1 MDKKTKDTKKKDGKF
16 VSAAADDGDG
26 AKDRNP
32 KRAQKAEAK
41 DVKPPTERKKPKHV
55 GNDSKSVVEMGTR
68 KDTVSP
74 NLRSSQTA
82 GNDTK
87 TCYFFKDED
96 YRFPGVKIALN
107 PRKYKKFDTLCL
119 ELSRK
124 IPGLG
129 FGVRSVTTPTGHTR
143 ISNLDALTHE
153 GKYICSSSRVHVR
166 GLDMSRVGGREVWH
180 FARPPSGR
188 RLLNQILR
196 EDGEFR
202 EPRFKKSKKP
212 YDMATVYNRNQPKKI
227 TVLKNGDPT
236 YRHVLLLNRRT
247 AQQFEQ
253 VLYDLSEMFKFAV
266 RKLCTTEGKRIGGLN
281 QLFMGPDTV
290 VCCGSEPFKHMDGSG
305 YYATPR
311 IMSRVSLNTRGSD
324 PVASRMKMKRN
335 RLTNTKGEWKVTVK
349 TNGHPSASTQAQVTI
364 TVYGH
369 KGNSGPISLGSG
381 DGSNFKSGSTDD
393 FDISVGNV
401 GEIYKI
407 RIAHDNSGDSPGWL
421 CDEIK
426 MKDKDTDEELT
437 FTCRRWLA
445 RDEDDYEICR
455 ELPAVRKGE
464 PILPVVRYNV
474 YVTTGNLWGAST
486 EANVYMTMYGD
497 RGDTG
502 VRQLYSPSKGCF
514 QQGRTD
520 TFTVEAVSLGH
531 LKRIIVGHDGTGG
544 GNGWYLEKIV
554 VKEPSGSKMHDESV
568 FHCGKWLD
576 EGQDDGKIVREL
588 KVQEEYMDDILEKR
602 NWEYEKWKFEKDCQV
617 KLYSLASGKAIRIKQ
632 NGAIDALG
640 NDLDFHAVFNVV
652 QRKVMVRMFNSVPDP
667 NSFISI
673 DNGKMVMHK
682 GSGPYC
688 EFRLRVQG
696 DRSIMFESVKNPL
709 QFLTFGEDGH
719 PEDVR
724 GILDKEKTRRFYVY
738 CKGMFRHRG
747 VVIFSTSLYQAI
759 NINSDLSMT
768 ALGTPSSKMAQFRV
782 HKVTENGVRMFESIS
797 HPGKYIRLKDG
808 KIDCQG
814 IRDEASHF
822 IVEKRRAGGYVS
834 LQSASQRGLYLGMK
848 PDGRIWPTVDTGVN
862 NVHLYPQVVE
872 WGARKTPSIAE
883 VEEEEE
889 MEPAITESPLIATPQ
904 PIKPG
909 HAVFLTEDAQYRVGE
924 DDWNIHVSTIEE
936 LMNAEVALVAYGDNG
951 NSGAIRLEAPPG
963 REIFQP
969 NNEDGFRSTL
979 KVGKF
984 YKIRL
989 ELLPKSSSKK
999 PSWKVNEVRLTN
1011 VVTEQTFVFTF
1022 NRWLSREH
1030 EDMEIMRELPA
1041 IWPGEETPPVFKYY
1055 VLVHT
1060 GDVDEAE
1067 TNAEVYLNIFGETG
1081 DTGKRV
1087 LLNSNN
1093 INKFRSGQVDIFE
1106 IEAVSLGKLE
1116 KCIVGHDGTGTDQGW
1131 FLDRITIR
1139 ESEESKEEYIFP
1151 CEKWLDVNKEDRRI
1165 ERTLAVKEVLPVQV
1179 DTIIEE
1185 DEENTIKEG
1194 DWKIWITTG
1203 KEESMATSNMVFLYA
1218 YGTNGSA
1225 GPLKLGNGKDG
1236 FFRAGTTDIIKMS
1249 FGSGAGQVYK
1259 IRIGHNEAYPE
1270 SGWFLERL
1278 KLQDCSNGDE
1288 FNIEVNRWL
1297 SRSHDDGDVWRE
1309 FAISQI
1315 GKVLPVVTYSV
1326 EVYTGSEEAAST
1338 TAGVFICIYGTR
1350 GDTGKRKLFKSKT
1363 SNDPFQKGAH
1373 DVFELEAVSLDEV
1386 DHIVIG
1392 HDKKGSDPSWF
1403 LDKVIIRSEEK
1414 PDKDYRFTCDRWLSE
1429 TEGDGKCEVELTPG
1443 WFTEKAT
1450 KSRGEFSLSVK
1461 TSEDSSPAGGGKVDL
1476 AVYGEN
1482 GKSEDITLTAPS
1494 PGDKLFEPGNI
1505 DSFTINV
1512 GDIGNLYKIRV
1523 SREDLHTWK
1532 AWHLEELKLQDLD
1545 TSEVFL
1551 VRCDRWLSREK
1562 DDFDLTRE
1570 FPIIH
1575 KNKPPPQVQ
1584 QFEVEIMTGNHW
1596 AAETDADI
1604 FVTIFGDKGDTGRRK
1619 LYHSLQEGDKF
1630 QRGKVD
1636 KFLFEAVSLGK
1647 LNQVQI
1653 GHDNKGHGAGVYIED
1668 VKVTEKSSPDVQ
1680 YVFPCRSWLDEREG
1694 DKRTWRVLPML
1705 EKRDPSKRPPQ
1716 KDLKKKSKGKWSV
1729 TVKTSEEKD
1738 SGTSAQ
1744 VYLTAFGT
1752 KGQSQKQP
1760 LGSGQQGQSEFTPGA
1775 VSEFNVDFGDIG
1787 ELLKIRLEH
1796 NNKNDSAS
1804 WHVDWVEMTDV
1815 DTNEHHKIFINRWF
1829 SVDEEDGQVVREF
1842 SVDHPGD
1849 MPLPVCQYVILVQT
1863 SMTSDPGSSEGQVS
1877 INIQGEYGD
1886 TGERKLSGKSPW
1898 KPGEEASFI
1907 IESISLGALKKIQ
1920 LQFEGQGMSW
1930 LVDRVRIFE
1939 KPTAISQTVFN
1950 CHSLFDMRSGDK
1962 RVSKEFPAAAVQPC
1976 EVPTKVVERFYGDI
1990 SPLVSKGHWR
2000 ILVECGKNG
2009 TEDDIFLVVYGVKG
2023 HSTPYHINSKENLSP
2038 GALIISD
2045 LNVGDIGAIFKI
2057 HLYFGGDFTG
2067 TPWFLNK
2074 LKLKDADTK
2083 QQFMFTHN
2091 KLIEPTTD
2099 NPTGLVEL
2107 PAIRPDLAPLQEDEF
2122 TLYVS
2127 TGNLHL
2133 ADTSAD
2139 VSCNLIGEWGNTGSR
2154 LLAKSTNQV
2163 PFRQGQVDE
2172 FKVRGLELGK
2182 LREVVVSHTERGRGR
2197 GWFCDRVVVK
2207 STLSNVLKVFP
2218 CNQWLDTGCE
2228 DRQLVRRLR
2237 PLGQMPV
2244 SNPPVTGKS
2253 KGVWVCS
2260 VKTADID
2267 QLPDVARNRSSKSR
2281 EVSLTVYGSDSV
2293 HGPVELI
2300 SLQGEP
2306 FLPGQTD
2313 TFSDLTFGDLGR
2325 IQKVRVSAGYEQ
2337 DPDTVWTIEKVTLK
2351 DQDTGEILEFDFSRW
2366 IGELGGD
2373 IRKELPV
2380 IKMGQGIKQV
2390 LPYYIQLF
2398 TSDEEMDAGTE
2409 SHMFITLYG
2418 QEADTGRRHLHN
2430 NGRKNFQTGQ
2440 VDSFTVEAVDL
2451 GELEKIVIA
2460 KGPGSPWL
2468 LDKVVVK
2475 ESEYSAVQY
2484 NFLHGKWIGSKDT
2497 KKQEIE
2503 ETIRLSTTE
2512 PSVVVIPANQ
2522 VSDLPQSNG
2531 AWKISTDTGGQK
2543 GGVPLDLVVTF
2554 IGSEGESELCPLKS
2568 SRENPFQIGQK
2579 DVCEIKFAADI
2590 GELYKLR
2597 LGYLDNTK
2605 KKGWLLR
2612 RITCEDSETGDMFTY
2627 DLNDWVIVDEKSD
2640 GWREIPVHW
2649 PALPIPRVLKYQV
2662 ITYLGDVHRAGT
2674 DSNVFVCLYG
2684 SLSSSGKRLLK
2695 HSLTNKDR
2703 FTQDQVDQF
2712 EVEAVDLGT
2721 LQKVVIGHDSQGEGS
2736 GWYLKKVVVMDSI
2749 DSVDKFVFPC
2759 NHWLDEGEE
2768 DAKIERTLLL
2778 SEEVVLEDD
2787 ISPTPQVKSPSPV
2800 ARQKSE
2806 TPAPREKTKTP
2817 TPTPRQKTKTPIPV
2831 SREKSNSPKP
2841 TPLEKVKTPSPPPK
2855 QKTKSP
2861 SPTPLKSP
2869 SPPLVVASEDVS
2881 DKVDSP
2887 KPETPKPT
2895 SPEQEKTASP
2905 GAGGEKLVSPK
2916 PDPPTADEEKVK
2928 KSDTPEDEEP
2938 KSEIPEKKDSDK
2950 PEDLESK
2957 PEIQEDKPDEV
2968 KVTAEQTDQQTA
2980 GPEKAVEENK
2990 SPTPPPQ
2997 EGTVKVFVTTSAAP
3011 DCGTND
3017 QVTLTVY
3024 GDAGNSGPLSLGE
3037 PNKGYF
3043 QPGQTDEFLV
3053 NFDTEELGGIRK
3065 IRIEHDNPQ
3074 TQSGWGLDK
3083 VILHN
3088 LKSDERYEFHVGKHL
3103 SFSGEYG
3110 DIAVEVPAENESHDF
3125 WPVRHY
3131 MVTIE
3136 TGTEEN
3142 SGTDATVHITLFG
3155 TLGDTGRR
3163 YLINNKEQNKKFRT
3177 GKVDTFIVEAV
3188 DLGRL
3193 ENIIIGHDGKG
3204 AEAAW
3209 FLEKVSVKEGV
3220 DAKHKYIFTCNSWL
3234 QDEEDYGIVEV
3245 ELYMDRME
3253 KENSNLQKQNLNIVD
3268 GEDSERET
3276 GGQGRKEDIKE
3287 DMESMQG
3294 QGIKEDEVTDTS
3306 KEEEI
3311 KQGQEN
3317 IQGEGVTENTN
3328 KIEDDKSGIKDKT
3341 EIGNENSAP
3350 EDNDVDLNKSESE
3363 DIYKTE
3369 SGNQDK
3375 ITEDSD
3381 VDNDKRNE
3389 DTIKAKNED
3398 QSDVTEDS
3406 NVENKMEREDTKKT
3420 ESEDTKKIE
3429 SENTKKTES
3438 EDTNKTESEDTNKT
3452 ESEDTSKIESEDQ
3465 NKATEDKS

>member
-1 MDKKTKDTKKKDGKF
+1 MDKKTTDTKKKQDGKKL
-16 VSAAADDGDG
+16 AARDDGDG
-26 AKDRNP
+26 SKSRNP
-32 KRAQKAEAK
+32 KRTQKTDAK
-41 DVKPPTERKKPKHV
+41 ETKPPTERKKPKHI

-68 KDTVSP
+68 KDMVSP
-74 NLRSSQTA
+74 NLRSSMTA

-96 YRFPGVKIALN
+96 YRFPGVKVALN
-107 PRKYKKFDTLCL
+107 PRNYKKFDTLCL

-129 FGVRSVTTPTGHTR
+129 FGVRSITTPTGRTR
-143 ISNLDALTHE
+143 ISNLDVLTHE
-153 GKYICSSSRVHVR
+153 GKYVCSSSRYNVK
-166 GLDMSRVGGREVWH
+166 GLDIDRVGGKDVWH

-188 RLLNQILR
+188 HLLNQMLK
-196 EDGEFR
+196 EDLEFK

-236 YRHVLLLNRRT
+236 YRHVVLLNRRT

-253 VLYDLSEMFKFAV
+253 VLHDLSEMFKFAV
-266 RKLCTTEGKRIGGLN
+266 RKLCTTEGKKVGGIN
-281 QLFMGPDTV
+281 QLFLGPDTL
-290 VCCGSEPFKHMDGSG
+290 VCCGPEPFRHMDGGG

-324 PVASRMKMKRN
+324 SIAKRMKEKRN
-335 RLTNTKGEWKVTVK
+335 RMTNTKGEWKVSIR

-369 KGNSGPISLGSG
+369 KGNSGPISLGNG
-381 DGSNFKSGSTDD
+381 DGSNFKSDSTDD
-393 FDISVGNV
+393 FDISIGNV

-407 RIAHDNSGDSPGWL
+407 RISHDNSGDSPGWL
-421 CDEIK
+421 CDEMK

-455 ELPAVRKGE
+455 ELAAVRKGE

-474 YVTTGNLWGAST
+474 FVTTGNLWGAST

-502 VRQLYSPSKGCF
+502 VRQLFSPNKGSF

-531 LKRIIVGHDGTGG
+531 LKRIIVGHDGTGA
-544 GNGWYLEKIV
+544 GNGWHLEKII
-554 VKEPSGSKMHDESV
+554 VKEPSGGRSHDEAV

-617 KLYSLASGKAIRIKQ
+617 KLYSLASGKAVRIKQ

-640 NDLDFHAVFNVV
+640 NDMDFHALFNVV
-652 QRKVMVRMFNSVPDP
+652 QRKVMVRMFNSVPNP

-673 DNGKMVMHK
+673 DTGKMVMHK

-719 PEDVR
+719 PSDVR
-724 GILDKEKTRRFYVY
+724 GILDKEKTRRFFVY

-747 VVIFSTSLYQAI
+747 VLILSTSLYQAI

-848 PDGRIWPTVDTGVN
+848 PDGRVWPTVDTGVN

-872 WGARKTPSIAE
+872 WGARKASSIA
-883 VEEEEE
+883 EEEEE
-889 MEPAITESPLIATPQ
+889 ASVKMETPRAETPPPKVETPPPRGETPPA
-904 PIKPG
+904 IKPG
-909 HAVFLTEDAQYRVGE
+909 HAE

-936 LMNAEVALVAYGDNG
+936 LKNADVALVIYGETG
-951 NSGAIRLEAPPG
+951 NSGGIRLEAPPG

-969 NNEDGFRSTL
+969 NNEDGFRASV

-999 PSWKVNEVRLTN
+999 PSWKVNEVKLTN
-1011 VVTEQTFVFTF
+1011 VATEESLNFPFSQ
-1022 NRWLSREH
+1022 WLSREH
-1030 EDMEIMRELPA
+1030 DDMDIMRELPA
-1041 IWPGEETPPVFKYY
+1041 IWQGEDTPPVFKYY
-1055 VLVHT
+1055 VLIHT
-1060 GDVDEAE
+1060 GDIDDAE
-1067 TNAEVYLNIFGETG
+1067 TDAEVYLNIFGEKG
-1081 DTGKRV
+1081 DTGKRA
-1087 LLNSNN
+1087 LLKSNN
-1093 INKFRSGQVDIFE
+1093 INKFRSGQVDVFE

-1116 KCIVGHDGTGTDQGW
+1116 KCIVGHDGTGSDQGW

-1139 ESEESKEEYIFP
+1139 ESEESKEEYIFL

-1165 ERTLAVKEVLPVQV
+1165 ERTLVVKEVLPVQV

-1185 DEENTIKEG
+1185 EEENTIKEG

-1203 KEESMATSNMVFLYA
+1203 KDESMATSNMVFLYA

-1249 FGSGAGQVYK
+1249 FGSGAGEVYK
-1259 IRIGHNEAYPE
+1259 IRIGQNEAYPG
-1270 SGWFLERL
+1270 SGWYLEKL

-1288 FNIEVNRWL
+1288 FDIEVNRWL

-1315 GKVLPVVTYSV
+1315 GKILPVVTYTV
-1326 EVYTGSEEAAST
+1326 EVYTGSEETSCT

-1386 DHIVIG
+1386 DRIVIG
-1392 HDKKGSDPSWF
+1392 HDKKGSDPTWF
-1403 LDKVIIRSEEK
+1403 LDKVIIRADDK
-1414 PDKDYRFTCDRWLSE
+1414 PDKDYRFNCGRWLSE
-1429 TEGDGKCEVELTPG
+1429 TEGDGKCEVELSPG

-1461 TSEDSSPAGGGKVDL
+1461 TSEDSSPAGRGKVDL
-1476 AVYGEN
+1476 TVYGDN
-1482 GKSEDITLTAPS
+1482 GKSESITLTAPS

-1512 GDIGNLYKIRV
+1512 GEIGNLYKIQFT
-1523 SREDLHTWK
+1523 REDHPKWK
-1532 AWHLEELKLQDLD
+1532 AWYLEEVKLQDLD
-1545 TSEVFL
+1545 TSEVFV

-1575 KNKPPPQVQ
+1575 EKTTPPEVRQY
-1584 QFEVEIMTGNHW
+1584 EVEVMTGNHW
-1596 AAETDADI
+1596 AAETDADL
-1604 FVTIFGDKGDTGRRK
+1604 FVTVFGDQGDTGRRK
-1619 LYHSLQEGDKF
+1619 LYHSFQEGDKF
-1630 QRGKVD
+1630 LRGKVD
-1636 KFLFEAVSLGK
+1636 KFVFEAVSLGELSK
-1647 LNQVQI
+1647 VQI
-1653 GHDNKGHGAGVYIED
+1653 GHDSKGHGAGVYIED
-1668 VKVTEKSSPDVQ
+1668 IMVTEKSHPNVQ
-1680 YVFPCRSWLDEREG
+1680 YLFPCRCWLDEREG
-1694 DKRTWRVLPML
+1694 DKRTWRVLPLL
-1705 EKRDPSKRPPQ
+1705 EKRDPSKGSPQ
-1716 KDLKKKSKGKWSV
+1716 RDLRKKSKGKWSV
-1729 TVKTSEEKD
+1729 TVMTSEEKD

-1744 VYLTAFGT
+1744 VYLTGFGT

-1760 LGSGQQGQSEFTPGA
+1760 LGSGQQSQSEFSPGA
-1775 VSEFNVDFGDIG
+1775 VSEFNVSFGDIG
-1787 ELLKIRLEH
+1787 DLLKVRLEH
-1796 NNKNDSAS
+1796 NNKNESPS
-1804 WHVDWVEMTDV
+1804 WHVDWVELVDV
-1815 DTNEHHKIFINRWF
+1815 DTDEHHKVFVNRWF
-1829 SVDEEDGQVVREF
+1829 AVDEEDGQVIREF
-1842 SVDHPGD
+1842 SISHPGD

-1863 SMTSDPGSSEGQVS
+1863 SLTSDPAASEGQVS

-1886 TGERKLSGKSPW
+1886 TGERRLSGKSPW
-1898 KPGEEASFI
+1898 KSGEEASFI
-1907 IESISLGALKKIQ
+1907 IESISLGVLTKIK
-1920 LQFEGQGMSW
+1920 LQFESQGVSW
-1930 LVDRVRIFE
+1930 LVERVRIFE

-1950 CHSLFDMRSGDK
+1950 CHSVFDTKSGD
-1962 RVSKEFPAAAVQPC
+1962 RNVSKEFPAAAVQPC
-1976 EVPTKVVERFYGDI
+1976 EVPSKVVEKYFGDI
-1990 SPLVSKGHWR
+1990 SPPISKGRWQ
-2000 ILVECGKNG
+2000 ISVECGKDG
-2009 TEDDIFLVVYGVKG
+2009 TEDDVFLVVYGVKG
-2023 HSTPYHINSKENLSP
+2023 HSTPHHINSKEKLTP

-2045 LNVGDIGAIFKI
+2045 IDIGDIGAIFKI

-2067 TPWFLNK
+2067 TSWFLNK
-2074 LKLKDADTK
+2074 MKMRDADSK
-2083 QQFMFTHN
+2083 EQFLFTHN
-2091 KLIEPTTD
+2091 KLIECTAE

-2107 PAIRPDLAPLQEDEF
+2107 PAIRPDLAPLQEEEF

-2127 TGNLHL
+2127 TGNKDL
-2133 ADTSAD
+2133 ADTAAD
-2139 VSCNLIGEWGNTGSR
+2139 VCCNLIGEWGSSGSR
-2154 LLAKSTNQV
+2154 LLSKSTNQT
-2163 PFRQGQVDE
+2163 PFKQGQVDE
-2172 FKVRGLELGK
+2172 FKIRGLELGK
-2182 LREVVVSHTERGRGR
+2182 LKEMVISHEEQGRGR

-2207 STLSNVLKVFP
+2207 STLSSMLKVFP
-2218 CNQWLDTGCE
+2218 CNRWLDTGCE
-2228 DRQLVRRLR
+2228 DRQLVRHLK

-2244 SNPPVTGKS
+2244 SSPPIAGKS
-2253 KGVWVCS
+2253 NGDWTCI

-2267 QLPDVARNRSSKSR
+2267 QLPDVAKNRSSKSR
-2281 EVSLTVYGSDSV
+2281 EVSLTIYGSESV
-2293 HGPVELI
+2293 QGPIELI
-2300 SLQGEP
+2300 SMQGEA
-2306 FLPGQTD
+2306 FLPGQID
-2313 TFSDLTFGDLGR
+2313 TFPDLNFGNVGK
-2325 IQKVRVSAGYEQ
+2325 IQKIRVSAGYEQ
-2337 DPDTVWTIEKVTLK
+2337 DPDTVWTVEKVTLT
-2351 DQDTGEILEFDFSRW
+2351 DRDTGEVLEFDFSRW
-2366 IGELGGD
+2366 IGEMGGD

-2380 IKMGQGIKQV
+2380 IKIGQGFKQV
-2390 LPYYIQLF
+2390 LPYHIQIF
-2398 TSDEEMDAGTE
+2398 TSDEEMDSGTE
-2409 SHMFITLYG
+2409 SHVFITLYG
-2418 QEADTGRRHLHN
+2418 MDSDTGRRHLHLN
-2430 NGRKNFQTGQ
+2430 KQKCFQTGQ
-2440 VDSFTVEAVDL
+2440 VDTFTVEAVDL

-2475 ESEYSAVQY
+2475 ENEYSALQY
-2484 NFLHGKWIGSKDT
+2484 NFVHGKWIGSKET
-2497 KKQEIE
+2497 KKQELE
-2503 ETIRLSTTE
+2503 ETLRLNETW
-2512 PSVVVIPANQ
+2512 PSSVVIPADR
-2522 VSDLPQSNG
+2522 VKSIPQSNG

-2568 SRENPFQIGQK
+2568 SRDNPFQIGQK
-2579 DVCEIKFAADI
+2579 DMCEIKFAADI

-2597 LGYLDNTK
+2597 IGYLDNTK

-2612 RITCEDSETGDMFTY
+2612 RIVCEDIDTGDMFTY
-2627 DLNDWVIVDEKSD
+2627 DLNDWVTVDDKSD

-2649 PALPIPRVLKYQV
+2649 PAIIPPKVLKYQV
-2662 ITYLGDVHRAGT
+2662 ITYLGDVHKAGT
-2674 DSNVFVCLYG
+2674 DANVSVCLSG
-2684 SLSSSGKRLLK
+2684 SLGNSGKRLLK
-2695 HSLTNKDR
+2695 HSLTNQER

-2712 EVEAVDLGT
+2712 EIEAVDLGV
-2721 LQKVVIGHDSQGEGS
+2721 LQKVTIGHDSQGEGS

-2759 NHWLDEGEE
+2759 NQWLDEGEE
-2768 DAKIERTLLL
+2768 DGKIERTLLL
-2778 SEEVVLEDD
+2778 SADAVLEED
-2787 ISPTPQVKSPSPV
+2787 ISPSPQVSQPSPTP
-2800 ARQKSE
+2800 RQKSMTP

-2817 TPTPRQKTKTPIPV
+2817 VPALRERTKTPTPIPREKTKSPDPTPREKTKTPSVTP
-2831 SREKSNSPKP
+2831 REK
-2841 TPLEKVKTPSPPPK
+2841 TR
-2855 QKTKSP
+2855 SP
-2861 SPTPLKSP
+2861 SPAP
-2869 SPPLVVASEDVS
+2869 VVAPVVVS
-2881 DKVDSP
+2881 DKVETPGSPRPEEKPDSPEPHSEKLPSP
-2887 KPETPKPT
+2887 KPEKA
-2895 SPEQEKTASP
+2895 ASP
-2905 GAGGEKLVSPK
+2905 VTEDLKPMSPK
-2916 PDPPTADEEKVK
+2916 TSEEKPHSPTTDDETAK
-2928 KSDTPEDEEP
+2928 KLDTPREEE
-2938 KSEIPEKKDSDK
+2938 KEIKAEVPEERDTDK
-2950 PEDLESK
+2950 TETL
-2957 PEIQEDKPDEV
+2957 EDKPNQEESMDRL
-2968 KVTAEQTDQQTA
+2968 TDQQTA
-2980 GPEKAVEENK
+2980 EPEKAVEDDK
-2990 SPTPPPQ
+2990 PPTPPPQ
-2997 EGTVKVFVTTSAAP
+2997 EGAVKVYVKTSSTP
-3011 DCGTND
+3011 GCGTND
-3017 QVTLTVY
+3017 QVILTVY

-3043 QPGQTDEFLV
+3043 QPGQTDEFVV
-3053 NFDTEELGGIRK
+3053 NFDIEELGGIRK
-3065 IRIEHDNPQ
+3065 IRIEHDNPH

-3083 VILHN
+3083 VALHD
-3088 LKSDERYEFHVGKHL
+3088 LKSDEKYEFHIGKRL
-3103 SFSGEYG
+3103 SFSDENG
-3110 DIAVEVPAENESHDF
+3110 DISVEMPAENNSHDF

-3131 MVTIE
+3131 VVAVE

-3142 SGTDATVHITLFG
+3142 SGTDATVHVTLFG
-3155 TLGDTGRR
+3155 TLGDSGRR

-3204 AEAAW
+3204 PESAW
-3209 FLEKVSVKEGV
+3209 FLEKVSVKEGA
-3220 DAKHKYIFTCNSWL
+3220 DAKQKYIFSCGSWL

-3253 KENSNLQKQNLNIVD
+3253 KEKSNLQIQNPTEKEDSTLQKQNVVKGEETRGNGGEQD
-3268 GEDSERET
+3268 GAENVNSVQGTTEGKEEKEGTNRTDSEDQSNSRGVDHT
-3276 GGQGRKEDIKE
+3276 GSKDTGENDTGAQNKNGSVNQNEDTN
-3287 DMESMQG
+3287 
-3294 QGIKEDEVTDTS
+3294 VTDTQGGNS
-3306 KEEEI
+3306 K
-3311 KQGQEN
+3311 
-3317 IQGEGVTENTN
+3317 
-3328 KIEDDKSGIKDKT
+3328 
-3341 EIGNENSAP
+3341 
-3350 EDNDVDLNKSESE
+3350 
-3363 DIYKTE
+3363 
-3369 SGNQDK
+3369 QD
-3375 ITEDSD
+3375 E
-3381 VDNDKRNE
+3381 
-3389 DTIKAKNED
+3389 
-3398 QSDVTEDS
+3398 
-3406 NVENKMEREDTKKT
+3406 
-3420 ESEDTKKIE
+3420 
-3429 SENTKKTES
+3429 
-3438 EDTNKTESEDTNKT
+3438 
-3452 ESEDTSKIESEDQ
+3452 
-3465 NKATEDKS
+3465 